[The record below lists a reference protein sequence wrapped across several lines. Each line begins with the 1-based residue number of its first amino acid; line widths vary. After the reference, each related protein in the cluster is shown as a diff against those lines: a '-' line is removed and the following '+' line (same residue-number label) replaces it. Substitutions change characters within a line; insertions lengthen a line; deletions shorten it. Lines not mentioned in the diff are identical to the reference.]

1 MNSKLDGL
9 GDGVGEVEGKCD
21 CVEIGVGVGEV
32 DGEGRQA
39 L

>member
-1 MNSKLDGL
+1 MNSRLDGL
-9 GDGVGEVEGKCD
+9 GDGVGEVEGEGD

-32 DGEGRQA
+32 AGEGRQA